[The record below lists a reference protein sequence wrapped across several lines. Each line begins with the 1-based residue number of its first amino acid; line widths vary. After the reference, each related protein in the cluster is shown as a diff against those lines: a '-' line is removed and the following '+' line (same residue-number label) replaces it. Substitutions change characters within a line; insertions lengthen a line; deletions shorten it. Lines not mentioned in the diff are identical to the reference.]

1 MVGIVKHARVAL
13 VAGALGA
20 CAVAA
25 TAKDDPPPRP
35 KQVDALYACKGIT
48 DAAQRLAC
56 YDATVS
62 SIQTADAS
70 GDVIFADREQV
81 KQAKRGLFGLGNI
94 RLGIFSRGDD
104 DPEDQELK
112 EIEAGVRAIQK
123 GGDGKLVILLDDG
136 ARWAQTDLTKLR
148 LKVMESKKVK
158 IRRGPLGSY
167 VMEFENGSTTKVK
180 RVN

>member
-1 MVGIVKHARVAL
+1 MIGFTTRTKL
-13 VAGALGA
+13 VLAAGALGVCSVPA
-20 CAVAA
+20 S
-25 TAKDDPPPRP
+25 AKDDPPPRP
-35 KQVDALYACKGIT
+35 KQVDALYACKGIA

-56 YDATVS
+56 YDAAVS

-112 EIEAGVRAIQK
+112 EIEAGVRSIQS
-123 GGDGKLVILLDDG
+123 GGDGKLQILLDDG

-148 LKVMESKKVK
+148 LKVLQSKKVK